1 MIALARKIL
10 TIIYAILKNEA
21 SSYDEEMY
29 QVLQDRMLE
38 HRQDKMIK
46 ELVSSGFVVTPL
58 RLLIIRTFKDT
69 DHNIVT
75 MDIRP
80 QQHSNTTSNYCCI
93 LTKNERLPIL
103 GSLGILGEPSG
114 TRTPD
119 TLIKSQGK
127 PITSS
132 YFW

>member
-46 ELVSSGFVVTPL
+46 ELVSSGFVVTPPVK
-58 RLLIIRTFKDT
+58 IA
-69 DHNIVT
+69 
-75 MDIRP
+75 
-80 QQHSNTTSNYCCI
+80 
-93 LTKNERLPIL
+93 
-103 GSLGILGEPSG
+103 
-114 TRTPD
+114 
-119 TLIKSQGK
+119 
-127 PITSS
+127 
-132 YFW
+132 